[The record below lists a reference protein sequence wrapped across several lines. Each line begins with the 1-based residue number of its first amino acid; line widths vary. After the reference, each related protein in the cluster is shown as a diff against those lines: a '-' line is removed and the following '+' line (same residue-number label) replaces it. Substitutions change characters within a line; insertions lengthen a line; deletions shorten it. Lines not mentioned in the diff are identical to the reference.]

1 MKNLFIQLNY
11 KRNNVKMNLK
21 SEIDLYRIP
30 IKTLKNS
37 KLSDFNG
44 PLIHQLLIEMIDDSE
59 NMNNNKYTTE
69 NNININP
76 KNKSKNKIMNI
87 YTKDNKE
94 ILHQINNNKSNLYS
108 FDNDIKMNKSFS
120 DNNSN
125 KNKERFKII
134 NGINQLKIEKII
146 FKIKYDT
153 KMGEDLA
160 VIGSINELGNWQT
173 NRALKMGWNSGN
185 IWKTELYLNDNNI
198 FDFEYKFIL
207 TCGGYVKKWEDGNNR
222 KFNLLQIK
230 GLIEACRGEGTII
243 HLKNIEGK
251 NIDFNYNNNTL
262 IVFCWWNVK

>member
-1 MKNLFIQLNY
+1 
-11 KRNNVKMNLK
+11 MNLK

-76 KNKSKNKIMNI
+76 KNKSKNKIMSFN
-87 YTKDNKE
+87 TKENKE

>member
-1 MKNLFIQLNY
+1 
-11 KRNNVKMNLK
+11 MNLK

-69 NNININP
+69 NNINN
-76 KNKSKNKIMNI
+76 
-87 YTKDNKE
+87 NKE